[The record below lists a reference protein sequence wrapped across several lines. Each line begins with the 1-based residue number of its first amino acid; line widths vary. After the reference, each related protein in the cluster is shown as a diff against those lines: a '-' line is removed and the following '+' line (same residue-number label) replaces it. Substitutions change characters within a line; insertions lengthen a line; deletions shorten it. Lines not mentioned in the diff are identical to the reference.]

1 MSDQVP
7 YGSGSYA
14 PPNSSMAIV
23 SLIAG
28 ILGLTIFPLIGSIV
42 ALITGS
48 MAKKEI
54 NESRGA
60 LGGEG
65 MAKAGVI
72 LGWIGV
78 GLSVVGCCIF
88 GAVFALP
95 FILVALGL
103 SQNTGMLLPSILA
116 VL

>member
-1 MSDQVP
+1 MSEP
-7 YGSGSYA
+7 PSYGNSYT
-14 PPNSSMAIV
+14 PPNSSMALV
-23 SLIAG
+23 SLITG
-28 ILGLTIFPLIGSIV
+28 ILGLTLFPLVGSIV

-72 LGWIGV
+72 LGWVGV
-78 GLSVVGCCIF
+78 GLSVIGCC
-88 GAVFALP
+88 VFAVLVAIP
-95 FILVALGL
+95 FILAAIGL
-103 SQNTGMLLPSILA
+103 SQGSSSMLFPSILA

>member
-1 MSDQVP
+1 MSEP
-7 YGSGSYA
+7 PSYGNSYT
-14 PPNSSMAIV
+14 PPNSSMALV

-28 ILGLTIFPLIGSIV
+28 ILGLTIFPLVGSIV

-65 MAKAGVI
+65 MVKAGVI

-78 GLSVVGCCIF
+78 GLSVIGCCVVGVIF
-88 GAVFALP
+88 ILP
-95 FILVALGL
+95 FLLVALGL
-103 SQNTGMLLPSILA
+103 SQDSSMILPSILA